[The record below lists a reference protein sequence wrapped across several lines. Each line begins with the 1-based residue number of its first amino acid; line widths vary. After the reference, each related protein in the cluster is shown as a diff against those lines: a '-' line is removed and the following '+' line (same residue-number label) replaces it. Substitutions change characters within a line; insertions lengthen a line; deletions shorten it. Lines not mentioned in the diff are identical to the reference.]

1 MNDILTILQNWAQR
15 GPHRLFEVRYTGNDP
30 DLPTEFLWVVRVEHT
45 ERSWSH
51 ETDPQAVPATA
62 MLQALDAAYEEGLR

>member
-1 MNDILTILQNWAQR
+1 MRDVLSILQNWAQR
-15 GPHRLFEVRYTGNDP
+15 GPYRLFEVRYTGNDP

-51 ETDPQAVPATA
+51 ESEPQAAAETSA
-62 MLQALDAAYEEGLR
+62 LQCLDAAFDEGLR